1 MTDEAPIDSMAPL
14 RLLEHAVFD
23 EAKRAQS
30 LTEALLS
37 LLAYEAAYHQRRI
50 NSLKT
55 TERDADF
62 ARGSLMTCKKTA
74 QRLKGEFKN
83 DH

>member
-1 MTDEAPIDSMAPL
+1 MSDPVESLDRL
-14 RLLEHAVFD
+14 RALERAVFD
-23 EAKRAQS
+23 ETKHAPQ
-30 LTEALLS
+30 LTEALLALS
-37 LLAYEAAYHQRRI
+37 AYEAAYYQRRV

-74 QRLKGEFKN
+74 QRLKGEIKH
-83 DH
+83 DD

>member
-1 MTDEAPIDSMAPL
+1 MSEDAPGHLAQL
-14 RLLEHAVFD
+14 RALERVVFD
-23 EAKRAQS
+23 EAKRATE
-30 LTEALLS
+30 LTEALLA
-37 LLAYEAAYHQRRI
+37 LTAYEAAYHQRRV

-74 QRLKGEFKN
+74 QRLKGEIKN
-83 DH
+83 DD